1 MLAWFM
7 AHFPNSIL
15 QLFGSAYF
23 SRLGGNSYLSWI
35 WLRSRHFDCDNY
47 STWYWTSWL
56 ISYVSHMNLDPTRQG
71 AHQKKWYSS
80 FDTVFFLASTQLG
93 NWSGT
98 RLQDITRYYQI
109 SRYEDMISLY
119 ITGWLLLIT
128 ACTVCTL
135 WKVCTTQW
143 AEVTDFCA
151 SSCWVFFM
159 FFHIFS
165 SCSLVMLQNRW
176 SIDHIGFLLAM
187 TQFDQEYF
195 PQIGMSWDVKNLF
208 WKWTLDLYSFFT
220 FVTSIYD

>member
-1 MLAWFM
+1 M
-7 AHFPNSIL
+7 AVFSTCPFQIPFANVGLVHGAFPKLL

-56 ISYVSHMNLDPTRQG
+56 ISHVSHMNLDPTRQE

-109 SRYEDMISLY
+109 WGYDITIYHWLVTFDYCVHSVHFVEGLHDTVGRGHLPVFSFSFIVGSRRVD
-119 ITGWLLLIT
+119 LLCFIVLG
-128 ACTVCTL
+128 VFH
-135 WKVCTTQW
+135 V
-143 AEVTDFCA
+143 F
-151 SSCWVFFM
+151 SCFFIM
-159 FFHIFS
+159 
-165 SCSLVMLQNRW
+165 
-176 SIDHIGFLLAM
+176 
-187 TQFDQEYF
+187 
-195 PQIGMSWDVKNLF
+195 
-208 WKWTLDLYSFFT
+208 
-220 FVTSIYD
+220 